1 MATPRLRNSVDL
13 NVFTRVETLAGR
25 GMSDAQIAKRLSLNE
40 PTVHNYIVWI
50 LHRRKLPADRELIPF
65 AHRERAA

>member
-13 NVFTRVETLAGR
+13 DVFTRVETLAGR

-50 LHRRKLPADRELIPF
+50 PILGKLTAN
-65 AHRERAA
+65 